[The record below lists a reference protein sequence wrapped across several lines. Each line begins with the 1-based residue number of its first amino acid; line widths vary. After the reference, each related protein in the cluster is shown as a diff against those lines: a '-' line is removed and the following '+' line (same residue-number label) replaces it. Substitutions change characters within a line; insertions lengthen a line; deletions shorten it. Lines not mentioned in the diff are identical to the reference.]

1 MIIKEG
7 TLGESMYFISK
18 GSVGCFAAGK
28 LLTVRSDG
36 AFFGEMSLL
45 TGQTRTATLI
55 AQTHCSCFR
64 LSKTAFDS
72 VLTKYPDFLA
82 RLRSIAEER
91 LQSIAEER
99 QRRQN
104 ELNHAASD
112 GDANSADE
120 SGEVTALPCDP
131 LLELEG
137 LGVSLKRKI
146 AANALEPPAWEQL
159 RGTRSEI
166 AEIKGPMRSI
176 SSIKHSANK
185 LLPPSAQEEMRLHGV
200 LEELVACTA
209 AHDGAVNESPVLMS
223 LSHNEGRPVSLPLNR
238 NAETLRA
245 CASNGLAALSKSC
258 SAMIH
263 STAHDE
269 TVRREPGVTED
280 RGYPISDALH
290 SSTGSCS
297 KPPISPLEFGGQ
309 PGRGSLR
316 PSSAHT
322 GQTWDADFGAA
333 ASSSCLPREP
343 PRVSLGEKLGATASG
358 PLLLEQ
364 AFSARP
370 NDRNMITRWQP
381 RSPRP
386 LQRLRSSSK
395 NGCSEGRDE
404 ETSELDLFG
413 QPKKVEATKD
423 GTLVLSSVSAKL
435 VQPMAI
441 ASVANAIPS
450 SVACFDSTSRW
461 WSELGD
467 SPSLHPNR
475 QLGRVVLSAQHVSSI
490 SGGFQVCVTVLSSP
504 VYARYWTDT
513 RTRSLTEPHTRTGMQ
528 YEHPA

>member
-1 MIIKEG
+1 
-7 TLGESMYFISK
+7 MYFISK

-104 ELNHAASD
+104 ELNHAESD

-131 LLELEG
+131 LLELEE
-137 LGVSLKRKI
+137 LGISPQRKM
-146 AANALEPPAWEQL
+146 AADALEQPAWEPL
-159 RGTRSEI
+159 RGTPSEI

-176 SSIKHSANK
+176 SSIKHAANK

-209 AHDGAVNESPVLMS
+209 AHDGAVNEPPVLMS
-223 LSHNEGRPVSLPLNR
+223 PSHNEGRPVSLPLNSE
-238 NAETLRA
+238 AQTLRA
-245 CASNGLAALSKSC
+245 LASNDRLAALRSKSC
-258 SAMIH
+258 SVMMH
-263 STAHDE
+263 STADGE
-269 TVRREPGVTED
+269 TARLEPGVTED

-290 SSTGSCS
+290 NSTSSCS
-297 KPPISPLEFGGQ
+297 KPPILPLEFVGQ

-316 PSSAHT
+316 PSSAQT
-322 GQTWDADFGAA
+322 GKTLDADLGDA

-343 PRVSLGEKLGATASG
+343 PRVPLGEILGATASG
-358 PLLLEQ
+358 PLLAEQ

-370 NDRNMITRWQP
+370 NAHNMITLWQP

-386 LQRLRSSSK
+386 LQRLRSSSE
-395 NGCSEGRDE
+395 NGCSEGRDD
-404 ETSELDLFG
+404 ETSGLDLFG
-413 QPKKVEATKD
+413 QPKNVETTKE
-423 GTLVLSSVSAKL
+423 GALVLSSVSAEL

-441 ASVANAIPS
+441 ASVSNAIPS

-467 SPSLHPNR
+467 SASLHPNR
-475 QLGRVVLSAQHVSSI
+475 QLGRAVLAAQHVSSV
-490 SGGFQVCVTVLSSP
+490 SGGFQVCLTVRSSP
-504 VYARYWTDT
+504 VYTRYWTDT
-513 RTRSLTEPHTRTGMQ
+513 CTQSFTEPHTRAASRAGMR